1 MRFPLESVEVSTA
14 AGGFAGDFFWCV
26 AVERSVH
33 AMRVV
38 ILPESF
44 QFSLQIIGIPEEHM
58 VKAKKDDQQR
68 YEGFWE

>member
-1 MRFPLESVEVSTA
+1 
-14 AGGFAGDFFWCV
+14 
-26 AVERSVH
+26 VH

-58 VKAKKDDQQR
+58 VKEFAARSSDHSLDER
-68 YEGFWE
+68 MR